1 MNFEKKVTQRLLRNF
16 GQGLYKMIANF
27 FGTQPIFNPPQ
38 YMWDLIDDANGI
50 YKPFNLTPNDTINL
64 NDDSNA
70 TKKFQIFNVEGNT
83 NVNDDKSTL
92 HSPKKVE

>member
-1 MNFEKKVTQRLLRNF
+1 
-16 GQGLYKMIANF
+16 MIAKF

-50 YKPFNLTPNDTINL
+50 YKPFSLTLNDTINL

-70 TKKFQIFNVEGNT
+70 TKKMQNFSIKGST
-83 NVNDDKSTL
+83 DVNDGKNTL
-92 HSPKKVE
+92 HSPRKGK